1 MMKLT
6 RRSIMYATILVWLH
20 AIIALLHGLAH
31 FENSV
36 WLSLLE
42 TAFVMVVIA
51 LAPLLALWIL
61 HSRWQSAGALLL
73 TLSMLGALIFGVW
86 NHFLVPGTDNVAQVL
101 AGTWYLPFLITS
113 ILLAIL
119 EVIGVGI
126 GAWCLY
132 SLARYSPSYK

>member
-20 AIIALLHGLAH
+20 AVIALLHGLAH

-51 LAPLLALWIL
+51 LAPLL
-61 HSRWQSAGALLL
+61 GALL
-73 TLSMLGALIFGVW
+73 FGVW
-86 NHFLVPGTDNVAQVL
+86 KHFLVPGTDNVAQVL
-101 AGTWYLPFLITS
+101 AGAWYLPFLITS
-113 ILLAIL
+113 ILLVIL
-119 EVIGVGI
+119 EVIGVG
-126 GAWCLY
+126 
-132 SLARYSPSYK
+132 